1 MFPAPCEYIRA
12 SSAEE
17 AIELLAKHE
26 GAKLLAG
33 GHSLIPMMK
42 LRLAQPSMLVD
53 IGRIDGLQGVAVDG
67 AELRVGAL
75 TTHATVAASGDVA
88 VHCPMLA
95 EAARKIADPQVR
107 NKGTLGGNIAHADPA
122 SDLPAVLVAAG
133 ATVHLLGSDGARA
146 VAAGEFFV
154 DLLVTAMAEG
164 EIVTALTLPVVQP
177 ATGTVYLKVEHPAS
191 GYAVCGAAATVTKGA
206 GGISRATLCFNGV
219 AATPLSA
226 TAVCD
231 AVASGSGSDEEIQ
244 QAVDDNLTV
253 EDPLGDLHAS
263 GAYRVVLA
271 RAYGKRALMAARDR
285 AQG

>member
-1 MFPAPCEYIRA
+1 MFPAPCEYVRA

-26 GAKLLAG
+26 NAKLLAG

-42 LRLAQPSMLVD
+42 LRLAQPAMLVD
-53 IGRIDGLQGVAVDG
+53 IGRIDGLKGVSVESG
-67 AELRVGAL
+67 TLRVGAL
-75 TTHATVAASGDVA
+75 TTHAVIAASSDVRD
-88 VHCPMLA
+88 HCPMLA
-95 EAARKIADPQVR
+95 EAASKIADPQVR

-133 ATVHLLGSDGARA
+133 ASVHLLGGDGARTVA
-146 VAAGEFFV
+146 VGEFFV

-164 EIVTALTLPVVQP
+164 EIVTGVTLPIAQP
-177 ATGTVYLKVEHPAS
+177 STGTAYLKVEHPAS
-191 GYAVCGAAATVTKGA
+191 GYAVCGAAATVTKGSE
-206 GGISRATLCFNGV
+206 GISQATLCFNGV
-219 AATPLSA
+219 SATPLSA
-226 TAVCD
+226 EAVCD

-244 QAVDDNLTV
+244 RAVDEHLAV

-271 RAYGKRALMAARDR
+271 RAYGKRALIAARDR
-285 AQG
+285 AAD